1 MKKLCLCEKINEDK
15 MLHLYEC
22 INDNTQCQSSNIKK
36 SKCGNI
42 DNLNTNCKSE
52 YTNKN
57 DAILKIAELAT
68 RGTEIC
74 GMCVAFLYAEKD
86 QINRKKGIFNFNNK
100 FKA

>member
-1 MKKLCLCEKINEDK
+1 MKKLCLCEKTNEDK
-15 MLHLYEC
+15 MFHLYEC
-22 INDNTQCQSSNIKK
+22 IYDNSRCQSSNNKK

-68 RGTEIC
+68 KGTEIC
-74 GMCVAFLYAEKD
+74 GMCVAFLYAEKAKPSPK
-86 QINRKKGIFNFNNK
+86 RKTFQM
-100 FKA
+100 